1 MYLKFQI
8 VLKSFKSSFKVRSVL
23 DERRSCPAHLMADG
37 PVRAA
42 LEATPREDE
51 AETEDE
57 NETEDE
63 TEGPAP
69 PAFLR
74 VA

>member
-57 NETEDE
+57 
-63 TEGPAP
+63 TEGPAR

>member
-8 VLKSFKSSFKVRSVL
+8 VLESFKSSFKVRCVL

-57 NETEDE
+57 